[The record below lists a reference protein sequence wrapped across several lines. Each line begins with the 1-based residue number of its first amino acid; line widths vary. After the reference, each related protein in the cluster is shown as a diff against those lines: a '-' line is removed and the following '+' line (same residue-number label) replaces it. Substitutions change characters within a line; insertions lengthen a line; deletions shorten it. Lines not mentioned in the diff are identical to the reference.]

1 MKVRNIKKTFATV
14 FSLSLTLAITAICS
28 TAANASTDMNGV
40 QGVIFGTGSPNYSI
54 TLQCNDLGWG
64 FDDSIVAAA
73 GGSFTINVDDV
84 CLNGAFGNTY
94 YFKVL
99 DDGQAAGDPG
109 YKQAGTHHVGIA
121 DETPIAITGPIT
133 VDPDTII
140 QIRAMN
146 NGSLIPDTFT
156 MHYVGTP
163 EQETP
168 APGPTTQPLANTGF
182 DSGFYSML
190 AGSLIA
196 LGFGSSVAARAFKR
210 RK

>member
-1 MKVRNIKKTFATV
+1 MSERNVKHTFGTV
-14 FSLSLTLAITAICS
+14 LAVSLSFGFSLLGS
-28 TAANASTDMNGV
+28 TAAHASTDMNGV
-40 QGVIFGTGSPNYSI
+40 QGVIFGSGTPNYSI

-73 GGSFTINVDDV
+73 GGSFTINMDDV

-109 YKQAGTHHVGIA
+109 YRQAGTHHVGIA

-146 NGSLIPDTFT
+146 NGNLIPDIFT

-163 EQETP
+163 EEETTLP
-168 APGPTTQPLANTGF
+168 VNTLANTGF
-182 DSGFYSML
+182 DSGFNSML

-196 LGFGSSVAARAFKR
+196 LGFGSTVAARAFKR